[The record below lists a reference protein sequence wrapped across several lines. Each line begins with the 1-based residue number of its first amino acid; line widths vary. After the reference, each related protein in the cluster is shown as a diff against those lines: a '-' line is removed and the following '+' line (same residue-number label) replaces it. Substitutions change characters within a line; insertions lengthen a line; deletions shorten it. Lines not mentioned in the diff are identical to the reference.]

1 MITAWIIGIRER
13 IVYPMRLRFRYFDFS
28 DDFSLE
34 GDSIDIGD
42 GAIIYGNS
50 RFQVVNDTAT
60 YKYFQLVRSLT
71 LLPKLYWLRPHMV
84 CAEEG

>member
-34 GDSIDIGD
+34 GESIDIGD
-42 GAIIYGNS
+42 GAIIWKFTFSGGKRHSYTQKWAKLRVVLNS
-50 RFQVVNDTAT
+50 FAGERGDR
-60 YKYFQLVRSLT
+60 KIR
-71 LLPKLYWLRPHMV
+71 
-84 CAEEG
+84 